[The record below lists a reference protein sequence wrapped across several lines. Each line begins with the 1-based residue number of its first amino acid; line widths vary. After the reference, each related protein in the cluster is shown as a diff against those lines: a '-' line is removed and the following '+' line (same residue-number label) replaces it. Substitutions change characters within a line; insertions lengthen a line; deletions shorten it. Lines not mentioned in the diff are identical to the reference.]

1 MTGDIKQDEYD
12 SFRLFLEQ
20 SAGITL
26 GDNKQYLVNSRL
38 NRLMSEKGIS
48 SLGDLVDKLKNGAVP
63 GLRETI
69 IDAMTTNETLWFR
82 DSSPFDVMKEEILPE
97 MGGRLDRNI
106 RIWSSACSTGQEPYS
121 LSMLVDEFKQEKPG
135 KLKSE
140 VEIVATDISPTVLKT
155 AKEARYDG
163 LSMARGLSDE
173 RKTRFFSQAEK
184 CWEVKPEIRKRV
196 SFRELNLLDSY
207 NVLGKFDIIFCR
219 NVLIYFSSDLKR
231 DIISRMSKALNPG
244 GLLILGSSES
254 LSGHSDEFE
263 LVRSPVC
270 VHYRLK

>member
-1 MTGDIKQDEYD
+1 MAGDIKQDEYD

-38 NRLMSEKGIS
+38 NRLMAEKGIN
-48 SLGDLVDKLKNGAVP
+48 SLGELVDKLKGGKEP

-82 DSSPFDVMKEEILPE
+82 DTSPFNVMKQEIFPAL
-97 MGGRLDRNI
+97 GSLNRNI
-106 RIWSSACSTGQEPYS
+106 RIWSSACSSGQEPYS
-121 LSMLVDEFKQEKPG
+121 LSMLVDE
-135 KLKSE
+135 LKKESPASLKTE
-140 VEIVATDISPTVLKT
+140 VEITATDISPTVLKA
-155 AKEARYDG
+155 AKEAKYDG
-163 LSMARGLSDE
+163 LSMARGMSDE
-173 RKTRFFSQAEK
+173 RKSRFFTQVDK
-184 CWEVKPEIRKRV
+184 LWEVKPEIRKRV

-207 NVLGKFDIIFCR
+207 TALGKFDVIFCR

-231 DIISRMSKALNPG
+231 DIISRMSKQLNPG

>member
-38 NRLMSEKGIS
+38 NRLMGEKGIT
-48 SLGDLVDKLKNGAVP
+48 SLGDLVDKLKKGAVP

-82 DSSPFDVMKEEILPE
+82 DSSPFNVMKEEILPSL
-97 MGGRLDRNI
+97 GQSLTRNI
-106 RIWSSACSTGQEPYS
+106 RLWSAACSTGQEPYS

-135 KLKSE
+135 KLKSD
-140 VEIVATDISPTVLKT
+140 VEITATDISPTVLKA
-155 AKEARYDG
+155 AKEGKYDG
-163 LSMARGLSDE
+163 LSIARGLNDE
-173 RKTRFFSQAEK
+173 RKSRFFIQQDK
-184 CWEVKPEIRKRV
+184 FWEVKPEIRKRV

-207 NVLGKFDIIFCR
+207 TVLGKFDIIFCR

-231 DIISRMSKALNPG
+231 DIISRMGKALNPG

-254 LSGHSDEFE
+254 LTGHSDEFE
-263 LVRSPVC
+263 LVRSPLC

>member
-38 NRLMSEKGIS
+38 NRLMSEKGIA
-48 SLGDLVDKLKNGAVP
+48 SLGDLVDKLKKGAIP

-82 DSSPFDVMKEEILPE
+82 DSSPFNVMKEEILPNL
-97 MGGRLDRNI
+97 GASLNRNI
-106 RIWSSACSTGQEPYS
+106 RIWSSACSSGQEPYS

-140 VEIVATDISPTVLKT
+140 VEITATDISPTVLKA
-155 AKEARYDG
+155 AKEAKYDG
-163 LSMARGLSDE
+163 LSIARGLSDE
-173 RKTRFFSQAEK
+173 RKHRFFTQVEK
-184 CWEVKPEIRKRV
+184 FWEVKAEIRKRV
-196 SFRELNLLDSY
+196 AFRELNLLDSFSA
-207 NVLGKFDIIFCR
+207 LGKFDIIFCR

-231 DIISRMSKALNPG
+231 DIISRMSKQLNPG

-254 LSGHSDEFE
+254 LTGHSDEFE
-263 LVRSPVC
+263 LVRSPIC